1 MKCFCLWSIT
11 IVTALHTHISNLG
24 SENTG
29 VEHVLQLW
37 NVIQITTAN
46 STNIWTYWRHRCT
59 GHMNEEKNISSRQAL
74 DTCHR
79 RNWFILLV
87 FIIGKHNPQLEKST
101 SCPGR
106 LLAATQWRVSQDSQ
120 VAVSACAWCDYPGI
134 DMSHNT
140 QYTQQIHF
148 WHDMSQ

>member
-1 MKCFCLWSIT
+1 M
-11 IVTALHTHISNLG
+11 
-24 SENTG
+24 
-29 VEHVLQLW
+29 
-37 NVIQITTAN
+37 TTAN

-134 DMSHNT
+134 DMSHTT

-148 WHDMSQ
+148 CTTCHNNTYNTCHTHLKFCMHTRSYLTMKSYYIVNKIAEHTFKNP